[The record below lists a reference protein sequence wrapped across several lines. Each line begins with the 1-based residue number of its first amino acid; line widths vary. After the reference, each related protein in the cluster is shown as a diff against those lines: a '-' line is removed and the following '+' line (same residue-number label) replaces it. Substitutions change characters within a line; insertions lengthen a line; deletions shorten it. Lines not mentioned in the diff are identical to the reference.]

1 MYDLPGKT
9 VITYAANP
17 LFNELDF
24 SELPVSMLKKEIDAF
39 MSKRGGH
46 VAPERDALTFYFLNH
61 AFHLLK
67 SKFGQFEQLN
77 DKMSKVA
84 EQHIT
89 LTNEIAKRLFFYSV
103 IIAVEEARFIPS
115 QNDNFYGVMLNS
127 YGREFHDYVQNNF
140 RGSLTDFGK
149 LDMTCGEYATGM
161 VSVFAFGRWQPGFGG
176 KGWVP
181 IASLVSDCIHGRL
194 SFEQFADQAFS
205 LCHNNGSMFNK
216 GHLYN
221 CYSSFIY
228 SILDIQDSGQIPQWI
243 ANNKNS
249 PYVDKQ
255 LLEVYEIMAKEFP
268 EEMTGPVNKSLISN
282 SEKKRNQKAQA
293 LAKQQQATWNQWNQ
307 AQQTKPAKPSV
318 EAKINNILLGGF
330 GK

>member
-1 MYDLPGKT
+1 MYDLPGNT

-24 SELPVSMLKKEIDAF
+24 SGLPVSMLKKEIDAF
-39 MSKRGGH
+39 MGKRGSH
-46 VAPERDALTFYFLNH
+46 VAPERDPF
-61 AFHLLK
+61 K
-67 SKFGQFEQLN
+67 FEQL
-77 DKMSKVA
+77 DPQMSAVA
-84 EQHIT
+84 EKHIT

-103 IIAVEEARFIPS
+103 IIAVEEARFIPA

-216 GHLYN
+216 GHLYS
-221 CYSSFIY
+221 CYSQFIY

-243 ANNKNS
+243 ANNKKS

-255 LLEVYEIMAKEFP
+255 LLEVYEIMAKAFP
-268 EEMTGPVNKSLISN
+268 EEMTGPINKSLISN

-307 AQQTKPAKPSV
+307 AQQTKPTKPSA
-318 EAKINNILLGGF
+318 EAKLNNILLGGF